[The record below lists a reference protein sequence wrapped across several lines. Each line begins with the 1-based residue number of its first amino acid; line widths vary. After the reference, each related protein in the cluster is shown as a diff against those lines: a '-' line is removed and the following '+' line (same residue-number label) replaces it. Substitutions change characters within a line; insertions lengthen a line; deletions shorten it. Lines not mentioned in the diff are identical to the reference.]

1 MKPMKRINLIL
12 SFTLLALTFTQGL
25 AQATYEPY
33 TFTTLAGG
41 GGFVSPDV
49 PGTAARFFVE
59 NGVAPGKDTR
69 RRSCSTLASWRASS
83 VSMLPRRL
91 DRWWSWILRPI
102 W

>member
-41 GGFVSPDV
+41 GGFNSPDV

-59 NGVAPGKDTR
+59 NGVA
-69 RRSCSTLASWRASS
+69 
-83 VSMLPRRL
+83 L
-91 DRWWSWILRPI
+91 DSAGNV
-102 W
+102 